1 MTTPSDKKNVQLGVD
16 QRKIKQRLLRIDPY
30 GTASILLIFVTRSI
44 YISFPQTFC
53 FFSDT
58 TTCESMKAVPVL
70 VCILLVITLSAAA
83 PARKLVR
90 DDGQQTGETQT
101 KMEVIDGRPS
111 SGYGDHVCPR
121 SMFPGCS

>member
-1 MTTPSDKKNVQLGVD
+1 LSHAAFTYHFLKH
-16 QRKIKQRLLRIDPY
+16 
-30 GTASILLIFVTRSI
+30 FVSFQI
-44 YISFPQTFC
+44 Y
-53 FFSDT
+53 T

-83 PARKLVR
+83 PARKLAR

-111 SGYGDHVCPR
+111 SGYGDHVCRR